1 MQAYMLDQ
9 WSESDWLKA
18 EDEIFEK
25 LALVDTG
32 FLNGAPVQELATV
45 GIFEYQN
52 VLTAHHKLV
61 YRRTDAVC
69 HRRASAGPPN
79 AFDAAVIKNLTGA
92 EVIDILRILHSLKAT
107 NQTRVIA

>member
-1 MQAYMLDQ
+1 MLDK

-32 FLNGAPVQELATV
+32 FLTGAPIQELASV

-52 VLTAHHKLV
+52 VFTSHHKLV
-61 YRRTDAVC
+61 YRRIDGDLYVYAIAG
-69 HRRASAGPPN
+69 HRQDFPTLLMKR
-79 AFDAAVIKNLTGA
+79 L
-92 EVIDILRILHSLKAT
+92 LK
-107 NQTRVIA
+107 I